1 MRVFCVS
8 LIRYTCNMRIQY
20 ETFKCKLRV
29 HAQGL
34 NFNRSRLLSIITC
47 TYDTLAQ
54 RYRPARLYC
63 QRNTFA
69 RIRKYLST
77 CIHLYSC
84 YRLRGLATL
93 VQCKAFKIVNVLYI
107 TVFTQACYWSL
118 LSATCI
124 RSTASL
130 LTYLMPAYYY
140 LPM

>member
-63 QRNTFA
+63 QRTHSQEFVSTYQLA
-69 RIRKYLST
+69 ST
-77 CIHLYSC
+77 CIHVT
-84 YRLRGLATL
+84 G
-93 VQCKAFKIVNVLYI
+93 
-107 TVFTQACYWSL
+107 
-118 LSATCI
+118 
-124 RSTASL
+124 
-130 LTYLMPAYYY
+130 
-140 LPM
+140 